1 MHKSADIADQLRS
14 PLLSERF
21 TRVKKMWFPT
31 DNDLRIFM
39 RNIVR
44 VNEENERDNLR
55 DDVVRMRDLLSLL
68 LGRCMESPN
77 PLPENVKQH
86 FRDIYRSLELH
97 MEFHGFGRDAA
108 ADILNLREVGE
119 YLELGRD
126 DAPEIECAIDPGSKL
141 LEIVSK
147 RKTKRILGMKSRN
160 SLPGYAAFSLLTE
173 NT

>member
-1 MHKSADIADQLRS
+1 MEKIKKVYEEKEKDD
-14 PLLSERF
+14 LS
-21 TRVKKMWFPT
+21 
-31 DNDLRIFM
+31 
-39 RNIVR
+39 
-44 VNEENERDNLR
+44 

-68 LGRCMESPN
+68 LDRCMASAN

-86 FRDIYRSLELH
+86 FRDIYQSLKLH

-119 YLELGRD
+119 YLELGAD

-160 SLPGYAAFSLLTE
+160 SLPG
-173 NT
+173 

>member
-1 MHKSADIADQLRS
+1 
-14 PLLSERF
+14 
-21 TRVKKMWFPT
+21 MWFPT

-119 YLELGRD
+119 YLELGAD

-141 LEIVSK
+141 LKIVSK

>member
-1 MHKSADIADQLRS
+1 
-14 PLLSERF
+14 
-21 TRVKKMWFPT
+21 MWFPKKEEVK
-31 DNDLRIFM
+31 NFM
-39 RNIVR
+39 EKIKEVY
-44 VNEENERDNLR
+44 EEKEKDNLSY
-55 DDVVRMRDLLSLL
+55 DVVRMRDLLSLL
-68 LGRCMESPN
+68 LDRCMGSPN

-86 FRDIYRSLELH
+86 FRDIYRSLKLH

-108 ADILNLREVGE
+108 ADILNLRKVGE
-119 YLELGRD
+119 YLELGAD

>member
-1 MHKSADIADQLRS
+1 
-14 PLLSERF
+14 
-21 TRVKKMWFPT
+21 MWFPT
-31 DNDLRIFM
+31 NDEVKNFM
-39 RNIVR
+39 EKITEVY
-44 VNEENERDNLR
+44 EEKEKDNLS

-68 LGRCMESPN
+68 LDRCRDGPN

-86 FRDIYRSLELH
+86 FRDIYRSLKLH

-108 ADILNLREVGE
+108 ADILNLRKEGE
-119 YLELGRD
+119 YLELGAD

-160 SLPGYAAFSLLTE
+160 SLPV
-173 NT
+173 

>member
-1 MHKSADIADQLRS
+1 MEKIT
-14 PLLSERF
+14 E
-21 TRVKKMWFPT
+21 VY
-31 DNDLRIFM
+31 
-39 RNIVR
+39 
-44 VNEENERDNLR
+44 EEKEKDNLS

-68 LGRCMESPN
+68 LDRCMESPN

-86 FRDIYRSLELH
+86 FRDIYRSLKLH

-108 ADILNLREVGE
+108 ADILNLRKVGD
-119 YLELGRD
+119 LELGAD

-160 SLPGYAAFSLLTE
+160 SLPG
-173 NT
+173 

>member
-1 MHKSADIADQLRS
+1 
-14 PLLSERF
+14 
-21 TRVKKMWFPT
+21 MWFPT
-31 DNDLRIFM
+31 NDEVKNFM
-39 RNIVR
+39 EKITEVY
-44 VNEENERDNLR
+44 EEKEKDNLS

-68 LGRCMESPN
+68 LDRCRESPN

-108 ADILNLREVGE
+108 ADILNLRKVGE
-119 YLELGRD
+119 YLELGAD

-147 RKTKRILGMKSRN
+147 HKTKRILGMKSRN
-160 SLPGYAAFSLLTE
+160 SLPGYATFSLLTE